1 MIVRKSA
8 GEIAKIAAAGA
19 ILADCIDAL
28 TEAAAPGVTTAEL
41 DRLAEKFIR
50 QHRGVPTFLG
60 YRGFPASICA
70 SPNDMVVHGIPG
82 KYRAAEGDLLSIDV
96 GVTLEGYVADSAVT
110 LPMGAVEPEA
120 QRLLDVTRESLEAG
134 IAECREGRRLGDISH
149 AVQEVVEA
157 AGFSVVRSLVGHG
170 VGKEMH
176 EDPQIPNYGD
186 PGRGPRLEEGM
197 VFAIEPMV
205 DAGAYDVVVA
215 DDGWAIHTADGSLS
229 AHFEHTVAVGKK
241 GPRVL
246 TRRRSERAARERR
259 QEQTRAR
266 ASAGAPP
273 PAAWFVRHA
282 VCGSMSGRCLST
294 SGEYG
299 EQRRSH

>member
-8 GEIAKIAAAGA
+8 AEVARIDAAGVV
-19 ILADCIDAL
+19 LAECLDMLA
-28 TEAAAPGVTTAEL
+28 EATRPGVTTAEL
-41 DRLAEKFIR
+41 DRLAERLIR
-50 QHRGVPTFLG
+50 ERGGVPTFLG

-82 KYRAAEGDLLSIDV
+82 KYRVGEGDVLSVDV
-96 GVTLEGYVADSAVT
+96 GVTLDGYVADSAIT
-110 LPMGAVEPEA
+110 LPIGTVQPEA
-120 QRLLDVTRESLEAG
+120 QRLLDVTAESLEAAL
-134 IAECREGRRLGDISH
+134 AECHEGRRLGDVSH

-186 PGRGPRLEEGM
+186 ADRGPRLEEGM

-205 DAGAYDVVVA
+205 NAGGHEVYVA
-215 DDGWAIHTADGSLS
+215 DDGWSISTVDGSLS

-241 GPRVL
+241 KPKVL
-246 TRRRSERAARERR
+246 TRRRSEQR
-259 QEQTRAR
+259 
-266 ASAGAPP
+266 GA
-273 PAAWFVRHA
+273 
-282 VCGSMSGRCLST
+282 
-294 SGEYG
+294 
-299 EQRRSH
+299 

>member
-1 MIVRKSA
+1 VIVRKSSA
-8 GEIAKIAAAGA
+8 EIAKIASAGA

-28 TEAAAPGVTTAEL
+28 SEAAAPGVSTAEL

-50 QHRGVPTFLG
+50 QHKGVPTFLG

-82 KYRAAEGDLLSIDV
+82 KYRAAEGDLLSLDV
-96 GVTLEGYVADSAVT
+96 GVTLDGYVADSAVT
-110 LPMGAVEPEA
+110 LGMGAVEPEA
-120 QRLLDVTRESLEAG
+120 RRLMDVTAESLEAG
-134 IAECREGRRLGDISH
+134 LAECREGRRLGDISH

-170 VGKEMH
+170 VGREMH

-246 TRRRSERAARERR
+246 TRRRSERGG
-259 QEQTRAR
+259 T
-266 ASAGAPP
+266 G
-273 PAAWFVRHA
+273 V
-282 VCGSMSGRCLST
+282 
-294 SGEYG
+294 
-299 EQRRSH
+299 

>member
-1 MIVRKSA
+1 VIVRKSS

-28 TEAAAPGVTTAEL
+28 TEVAAPGLTTAEL
-41 DRLAEKFIR
+41 DRVAEKFIR

-82 KYRAAEGDLLSIDV
+82 KYRVAEGDLLSLDV
-96 GVTLEGYVADSAVT
+96 GVTLDGYVADSAVT
-110 LPMGAVEPEA
+110 LGMGAVEPEA
-120 QRLLDVTRESLEAG
+120 QRLMDVTAESLEAG
-134 IAECREGRRLGDISH
+134 LAECREGRRLGDISH

-241 GPRVL
+241 APRVL
-246 TRRRSERAARERR
+246 TRRRSER
-259 QEQTRAR
+259 TG
-266 ASAGAPP
+266 AGA
-273 PAAWFVRHA
+273 
-282 VCGSMSGRCLST
+282 
-294 SGEYG
+294 
-299 EQRRSH
+299 

>member
-1 MIVRKSA
+1 VIVRKSA

-28 TEAAAPGVTTAEL
+28 TEAAVPGVTTADL
-41 DRLAEKFIR
+41 DRMAEKFIR
-50 QHRGVPTFLG
+50 KHRGVPTFLG

-82 KYRAAEGDLLSIDV
+82 KYRVAEGDLLSLDV
-96 GVTLEGYVADSAVT
+96 GVTLDGYVADSAVT
-110 LPMGAVEPEA
+110 LAMGAVEPEA
-120 QRLLDVTRESLEAG
+120 ARLLDVTRESLEAG
-134 IAECREGRRLGDISH
+134 LAECREGRRLGDISH

-205 DAGAYDVVVA
+205 DAGAYEVVVA

-229 AHFEHTVAVGKK
+229 AHFEHTVAIGKK

-246 TRRRSERAARERR
+246 TRRRSEK
-259 QEQTRAR
+259 
-266 ASAGAPP
+266 AGA
-273 PAAWFVRHA
+273 A
-282 VCGSMSGRCLST
+282 G
-294 SGEYG
+294 
-299 EQRRSH
+299 

>member
-28 TEAAAPGVTTAEL
+28 TAAAAPGVTTSEL
-41 DRLAEKFIR
+41 DRIAERFIR
-50 QHRGVPTFLG
+50 QRRGVPTFLG

-82 KYRAAEGDLLSIDV
+82 AYRVAEGDLLSLDV
-96 GVTLEGYVADSAVT
+96 GVTLDGYVADSAVT

-120 QRLLDVTRESLEAG
+120 QRLLDVTAESLEAG
-134 IAECREGRRLGDISH
+134 LAECREGRRLGDISH

-176 EDPQIPNYGD
+176 EDPQLPNYGD
-186 PGRGPRLEEGM
+186 PGRGPRLEQGM

-246 TRRRSERAARERR
+246 TRRRSER
-259 QEQTRAR
+259 
-266 ASAGAPP
+266 SGAGA
-273 PAAWFVRHA
+273 
-282 VCGSMSGRCLST
+282 
-294 SGEYG
+294 
-299 EQRRSH
+299 

>member
-1 MIVRKSA
+1 VIVRKSS

-28 TEAAAPGVTTAEL
+28 TEVAAPGLTTAEL
-41 DRLAEKFIR
+41 DRVAEKFIR

-82 KYRAAEGDLLSIDV
+82 KYRVAEGDLLSLDV
-96 GVTLEGYVADSAVT
+96 GVTLDGYVADSAVT
-110 LPMGAVEPEA
+110 LGMGAVEPEA
-120 QRLLDVTRESLEAG
+120 QRLMDVTAESLEAG
-134 IAECREGRRLGDISH
+134 LAECREGRRLGDISH

-241 GPRVL
+241 APRVL
-246 TRRRSERAARERR
+246 TRRRSER
-259 QEQTRAR
+259 
-266 ASAGAPP
+266 SGAGA
-273 PAAWFVRHA
+273 
-282 VCGSMSGRCLST
+282 
-294 SGEYG
+294 
-299 EQRRSH
+299 

>member
-1 MIVRKSA
+1 MIVRKSST
-8 GEIAKIAAAGA
+8 EIAKIAAAGA

-28 TEAAAPGVTTAEL
+28 TEAVAPGVTTAEL
-41 DRLAEKFIR
+41 DRMAEKFIR

-82 KYRAAEGDLLSIDV
+82 KYRVAEGDLLSLDV
-96 GVTLEGYVADSAVT
+96 GVTLDGYVADSAVT
-110 LPMGAVEPEA
+110 LGMGAVEPEA
-120 QRLLDVTRESLEAG
+120 QRLMDVTAESLEAG
-134 IAECREGRRLGDISH
+134 LAECREGRRLGDISH

-246 TRRRSERAARERR
+246 TRRRSER
-259 QEQTRAR
+259 TG
-266 ASAGAPP
+266 AGA
-273 PAAWFVRHA
+273 
-282 VCGSMSGRCLST
+282 
-294 SGEYG
+294 
-299 EQRRSH
+299 

>member
-1 MIVRKSA
+1 M
-8 GEIAKIAAAGA
+8 
-19 ILADCIDAL
+19 
-28 TEAAAPGVTTAEL
+28 
-41 DRLAEKFIR
+41 
-50 QHRGVPTFLG
+50 PTFLG

-82 KYRAAEGDLLSIDV
+82 KYRVAEGDLLSLDV
-96 GVTLEGYVADSAVT
+96 GVTHEGYVADSAVT

-120 QRLLDVTRESLEAG
+120 QRLLDVTAESLEAG
-134 IAECREGRRLGDISH
+134 LAECREGRRLGDISH

-246 TRRRSERAARERR
+246 TRRRSE
-259 QEQTRAR
+259 
-266 ASAGAPP
+266 SSGAGA
-273 PAAWFVRHA
+273 
-282 VCGSMSGRCLST
+282 
-294 SGEYG
+294 
-299 EQRRSH
+299 

>member
-28 TEAAAPGVTTAEL
+28 TETAAPGVTTAEL
-41 DRLAEKFIR
+41 DRIAEKFIR
-50 QHRGVPTFLG
+50 EHRGVPTFLG

-82 KYRAAEGDLLSIDV
+82 KYRVAEGDLLSIDV
-96 GVTLEGYVADSAVT
+96 GVTHEGYVADSAVT

-120 QRLLDVTRESLEAG
+120 QRLLDVTAESLEAG
-134 IAECREGRRLGDISH
+134 LAECREGRRLGDISH

-246 TRRRSERAARERR
+246 TRRRSER
-259 QEQTRAR
+259 
-266 ASAGAPP
+266 SGAGA
-273 PAAWFVRHA
+273 
-282 VCGSMSGRCLST
+282 
-294 SGEYG
+294 
-299 EQRRSH
+299 

>member
-28 TEAAAPGVTTAEL
+28 AETAAPGMTTAEL
-41 DRLAEKFIR
+41 DRLAERFIR

-82 KYRAAEGDLLSIDV
+82 KYRVAEGDLLSLDV
-96 GVTLEGYVADSAVT
+96 GVTLDGYVADSAVT

-120 QRLLDVTRESLEAG
+120 RRLLDVTAESLEAG
-134 IAECREGRRLGDISH
+134 LAECREGRRLGDISH

-246 TRRRSERAARERR
+246 TRRRSER
-259 QEQTRAR
+259 
-266 ASAGAPP
+266 SGAGA
-273 PAAWFVRHA
+273 
-282 VCGSMSGRCLST
+282 
-294 SGEYG
+294 
-299 EQRRSH
+299 

>member
-1 MIVRKSA
+1 VIVRKSA

-19 ILADCIDAL
+19 ILAECIDAL
-28 TEAAAPGVTTAEL
+28 TEAAVPGVTTAEL
-41 DRLAEKFIR
+41 DRMAEKFIR

-82 KYRAAEGDLLSIDV
+82 KYRVAEGDLLSIDV

-110 LPMGAVEPEA
+110 LAMGAVEPEA
-120 QRLLDVTRESLEAG
+120 ARLLDVTRESLEAAL
-134 IAECREGRRLGDISH
+134 AECREGRRLGDVSH

-246 TRRRSERAARERR
+246 TRRRSEQGGAA
-259 QEQTRAR
+259 
-266 ASAGAPP
+266 G
-273 PAAWFVRHA
+273 
-282 VCGSMSGRCLST
+282 
-294 SGEYG
+294 
-299 EQRRSH
+299 

>member
-1 MIVRKSA
+1 VIVRKSA

-28 TEAAAPGVTTAEL
+28 AEAAVPGVTTAEL
-41 DRLAEKFIR
+41 DRMAEKYIR
-50 QHRGVPTFLG
+50 QRRGVPTFLG

-82 KYRAAEGDLLSIDV
+82 KYRVAEGDLLSVDV
-96 GVTLEGYVADSAVT
+96 GVTLDGYVADSAVT

-120 QRLLDVTRESLEAG
+120 ARLLDVTRESLEAG
-134 IAECREGRRLGDISH
+134 LAECREGRRLGDISH

-241 GPRVL
+241 GARVL
-246 TRRRSERAARERR
+246 TRRRSE
-259 QEQTRAR
+259 Q
-266 ASAGAPP
+266 AGA
-273 PAAWFVRHA
+273 A
-282 VCGSMSGRCLST
+282 G
-294 SGEYG
+294 
-299 EQRRSH
+299 

>member
-1 MIVRKSA
+1 
-8 GEIAKIAAAGA
+8 
-19 ILADCIDAL
+19 
-28 TEAAAPGVTTAEL
+28 
-41 DRLAEKFIR
+41 
-50 QHRGVPTFLG
+50 
-60 YRGFPASICA
+60 
-70 SPNDMVVHGIPG
+70 
-82 KYRAAEGDLLSIDV
+82 
-96 GVTLEGYVADSAVT
+96 
-110 LPMGAVEPEA
+110 MGAVEPEA
-120 QRLLDVTRESLEAG
+120 QRLLDVTAESLEAG
-134 IAECREGRRLGDISH
+134 LTECREGRRLGDISH

-246 TRRRSERAARERR
+246 TRRRSERSG
-259 QEQTRAR
+259 AR
-266 ASAGAPP
+266 A
-273 PAAWFVRHA
+273 
-282 VCGSMSGRCLST
+282 
-294 SGEYG
+294 
-299 EQRRSH
+299 